1 MIIFFFFQSCAR
13 LHGSAGLCEFATFF
27 IVQQIM
33 LSSLEE
39 EREGKEE
46 EGNEEEDEDE
56 DEDEEEKRLE
66 AKRKREED
74 VVLEV
79 SWILTVVYPELG
91 ERVLK
96 IAYAKD
102 DHPKKKKEEEKMAK

>member
-1 MIIFFFFQSCAR
+1 
-13 LHGSAGLCEFATFF
+13 
-27 IVQQIM
+27 M

-39 EREGKEE
+39 EREEKEE
-46 EGNEEEDEDE
+46 EGNEEEEEEEDEDE
-56 DEDEEEKRLE
+56 DEEEEEKRLE

-96 IAYAKD
+96 IAFAKD
-102 DHPKKKKEEEKMAK
+102 DHPKKEEEKMAK

>member
-1 MIIFFFFQSCAR
+1 MISFFFFQSCAR

-27 IVQQIM
+27 IVQQVM

-39 EREGKEE
+39 EREEREE

-56 DEDEEEKRLE
+56 NEDEEKRLE

-96 IAYAKD
+96 IAFAKD
-102 DHPKKKKEEEKMAK
+102 DHPKKEEEEKMAK